1 MASLMSAD
9 TPAYNKIDILKKV
22 PIFSGISSKDLEK
35 IVAVTHQRKYR
46 KDSMILIEEEAGQTM
61 FILMSGQVKISR
73 ISEDGREVILAVMA
87 EGDFFGELSLLDGQ
101 SRSANVTV
109 IKDAEMLLINREDF
123 LSLLNEFP
131 QIAIQLLREL
141 AGRMR
146 KSDSQ
151 IKSLSLKNAI
161 GKVTGTLHRLAEDIG
176 ILQDNRII
184 IENLPTQQDMA
195 NMAGTSRETISRVIQ
210 RLINDKY
217 IVKEGSKLIIPDYER
232 FKKSFI

>member
-1 MASLMSAD
+1 MNEETIAHH
-9 TPAYNKIDILKKV
+9 KIEILKKV
-22 PIFSGISSKDLEK
+22 PIFSGLSAKDIEK

-46 KDSMILIEEEAGQTM
+46 KDNIILIEEEAGQTM

-73 ISEDGREVILAVMA
+73 ISEDGREVILAVMG

-109 IKDAEMLLINREDF
+109 IKDSEMLLINREDF

-141 AGRMR
+141 ASRMR

-151 IKSLSLKNAI
+151 IKSLSLKNAT
-161 GKVTGTLHRLAEDIG
+161 GKVTGTIHRLAEDIG
-176 ILQDNRII
+176 ILEGNRVRID
-184 IENLPTQQDMA
+184 NLPTQQDLA
-195 NMAGTSRETISRVIQ
+195 NMAGTSRETISRVLQ
-210 RLINDKY
+210 KLANEQY
-217 IVKEGSKLIIPDYER
+217 IKKEGSKLIIQDYER
-232 FKKSFI
+232 FKKDFV

>member
-1 MASLMSAD
+1 MSEETAS
-9 TPAYNKIDILKKV
+9 YNKIDILKKV

-123 LSLLNEFP
+123 LNLLNEFP

-151 IKSLSLKNAI
+151 IKSLSLKNAT

-176 ILQDNRII
+176 FPKDNQII
-184 IENLPTQQDMA
+184 IENLPTQQDLA
-195 NMAGTSRETISRVIQ
+195 NMAGTSRETISRVLQ
-210 RLINDKY
+210 KLINDKY
-217 IVKEGSKLIIPDYER
+217 IVKEGSKLIIIDYER

>member
-1 MASLMSAD
+1 MSAD
-9 TPAYNKIDILKKV
+9 TSAYNKIDILKKV